1 MADLIKPEPLRLGDR
16 YYYTLTS
23 YDPVSIEVRVP
34 RVTDQDVDFAL
45 REVIA
50 EHEAAHMSPE
60 QLAEAQFTAPADLT
74 DEWVAQEFPG
84 VTSVAS
90 LRDQLRR
97 QLEQMNSQATE
108 QSKAAQ
114 CAEAL
119 AKRLVQQVP
128 ADELARTRAA
138 LQQRMAADLAREG
151 LTVSDFMRQAGMQQ
165 LSLDAMLD
173 EQSRTMAEQNAAID
187 AFAQERKLKVEDD
200 ELPQALGMGM
210 SEANDLIEQAREA
223 GQLEMLRQMAVRVK
237 AMRIVV
243 TECSCS
249 YQMESAEEAAARVAE
264 FQRMLDNAP
273 AFLKRGATADASD
286 APLPSAGEQRGFK
299 LV

>member
-16 YYYTLTS
+16 YFYTLTS

-34 RVTDQDVDFAL
+34 RVTEQDVEFAL

-50 EHEAAHMSPE
+50 EHEVAHMSEEERANPH
-60 QLAEAQFTAPADLT
+60 FTAPEDLT

-84 VTSVAS
+84 VGSVAA
-90 LRDQLRR
+90 LREQMHR
-97 QLEQMNSQATE
+97 QLEQMNAQAIE
-108 QSKAAQ
+108 ESKPGH

-119 AKRLVQQVP
+119 AKRLVQQIP
-128 ADELARTRAA
+128 EDELARTRAA

-165 LSLDAMLD
+165 FSLDAMLD
-173 EQSRTMAEQNAAID
+173 EQARVMAEQNAAID
-187 AFAQERKLKVEDD
+187 AFAQERKVKVEEG
-200 ELPQALGMGM
+200 ELPQLLGMGL
-210 SEANDLIEQAREA
+210 SEANDLIKQARES
-223 GQLEMLRQMAVRVK
+223 GQLEMLRQMAVRIK

-243 TECSCS
+243 AECSCS
-249 YQMESAEEAAARVAE
+249 YHVESPEEAAARVAE
-264 FQRMLDNAP
+264 FQRMMDNAP
-273 AFLKRGATADASD
+273 AFLKRGATADGSAASQGTAAD
-286 APLPSAGEQRGFK
+286 QRGFK